1 MKTGVGNDRRN
12 IMSNERALD
21 LTVKVSKSGIFSV
34 YILEPESGATFQ
46 KDFLFNQK
54 KSSKLQRRNQQR
66 DL

>member
-1 MKTGVGNDRRN
+1 
-12 IMSNERALD
+12 MSNERALD